1 MRENMSEIKEYSLDL
16 QKLFVQFMI
25 TDPEL
30 YSRVR
35 SIIRPEY
42 FDRGIRK
49 VVDTIISHTEEYS
62 TVPTT
67 DIIKAQSGQE
77 IEKVDNI
84 EQHVDWFIDE
94 FETFCRHKAIERA
107 IIESADLL
115 ETGKYGEVETRIKNA
130 VQIGLARSL
139 GTDYFEDPRAR
150 LEKLKDNNGQISTG
164 WKVLDDKL
172 YGGINR
178 GEITIFA
185 GGSGAGKS
193 LFMQNM
199 SLNWAQLGM
208 NVVYFTLEL
217 SEELSSMRMDAMLT
231 DRSTKRIFKELDEV
245 ELTVKTKGKQSGM
258 LRVKYLPSGSTV
270 NDLRSYIKE
279 LQIQTGKRVD
289 CMCVDYLDL
298 LMPATKRVPA
308 GDLFIKDKYVTEEIR
323 NFAMETETVM
333 VTASQLNRSAVEEIE
348 FDHSH
353 IAGGISKIQ
362 TADNVI
368 GIFTSQAMRERGQYQ
383 LQLLKTRSSSGVGS
397 KINLVFDRD
406 SLKITDD
413 VTDGFDDGDGEQIS
427 NTLNIVDALKK
438 KTTIT
443 AETVQNSQKSEE
455 QTDVAKN
462 LRAMLKTKTRSPFDE
477 N

>member
-1 MRENMSEIKEYSLDL
+1 MSDVKEYSLDL

-49 VVDTIISHTEEYS
+49 VVDTLISYTEEYS

-67 DIIKAQSGQE
+67 DIIKAQAGQE

-84 EQHVDWFIDE
+84 EQHIDWFIDE
-94 FETFCRHKAIERA
+94 FETFCRHKAIEKA
-107 IIESADLL
+107 IIDSADLL
-115 ETGKYGEVETRIKNA
+115 ETGKYGEVETRIKSA

-164 WKVLDDKL
+164 WKILDDKL

-199 SLNWAQLGM
+199 SLNWAQQGM

-279 LQIQTGKRVD
+279 LQIQTGKRID
-289 CMCVDYLDL
+289 CMCIDYLDL

-323 NFAMETETVM
+323 NFAMETENVV

-413 VTDGFDDGDGEQIS
+413 NTEGFDDGDGQQLS
-427 NTLNIVDALKK
+427 NTLNIVDQLKK

-443 AETVQNSQKSEE
+443 AETVQKIEQPEE

-462 LRAMLKTKTRSPFDE
+462 LRAMLKSKTRSPFDE

>member
-67 DIIKAQSGQE
+67 DIIKAQAGQE

-164 WKVLDDKL
+164 WKVLDL
-172 YGGINR
+172 
-178 GEITIFA
+178 
-185 GGSGAGKS
+185 S
-193 LFMQNM
+193 L
-199 SLNWAQLGM
+199 
-208 NVVYFTLEL
+208 
-217 SEELSSMRMDAMLT
+217 
-231 DRSTKRIFKELDEV
+231 I
-245 ELTVKTKGKQSGM
+245 
-258 LRVKYLPSGSTV
+258 
-270 NDLRSYIKE
+270 
-279 LQIQTGKRVD
+279 
-289 CMCVDYLDL
+289 
-298 LMPATKRVPA
+298 
-308 GDLFIKDKYVTEEIR
+308 
-323 NFAMETETVM
+323 
-333 VTASQLNRSAVEEIE
+333 
-348 FDHSH
+348 H
-353 IAGGISKIQ
+353 I
-362 TADNVI
+362 
-368 GIFTSQAMRERGQYQ
+368 
-383 LQLLKTRSSSGVGS
+383 
-397 KINLVFDRD
+397 
-406 SLKITDD
+406 
-413 VTDGFDDGDGEQIS
+413 
-427 NTLNIVDALKK
+427 
-438 KTTIT
+438 
-443 AETVQNSQKSEE
+443 
-455 QTDVAKN
+455 
-462 LRAMLKTKTRSPFDE
+462 
-477 N
+477 

>member
-1 MRENMSEIKEYSLDL
+1 
-16 QKLFVQFMI
+16 
-25 TDPEL
+25 
-30 YSRVR
+30 
-35 SIIRPEY
+35 
-42 FDRGIRK
+42 
-49 VVDTIISHTEEYS
+49 
-62 TVPTT
+62 
-67 DIIKAQSGQE
+67 
-77 IEKVDNI
+77 
-84 EQHVDWFIDE
+84 
-94 FETFCRHKAIERA
+94 
-107 IIESADLL
+107 
-115 ETGKYGEVETRIKNA
+115 
-130 VQIGLARSL
+130 
-139 GTDYFEDPRAR
+139 
-150 LEKLKDNNGQISTG
+150 
-164 WKVLDDKL
+164 
-172 YGGINR
+172 
-178 GEITIFA
+178 
-185 GGSGAGKS
+185 
-193 LFMQNM
+193 
-199 SLNWAQLGM
+199 
-208 NVVYFTLEL
+208 
-217 SEELSSMRMDAMLT
+217 
-231 DRSTKRIFKELDEV
+231 
-245 ELTVKTKGKQSGM
+245 
-258 LRVKYLPSGSTV
+258 
-270 NDLRSYIKE
+270 
-279 LQIQTGKRVD
+279 
-289 CMCVDYLDL
+289 
-298 LMPATKRVPA
+298 
-308 GDLFIKDKYVTEEIR
+308 
-323 NFAMETETVM
+323 M

>member
-1 MRENMSEIKEYSLDL
+1 MAEEVKDYNLDL
-16 QKLFVQFMI
+16 QRLFVQFMV

-35 SIIRPEY
+35 AIVEPKY
-42 FDRGIRK
+42 FDRNLRK
-49 VVDTIISHTEEYS
+49 VVDVLVSHSEEYS
-62 TVPTT
+62 TIPTT
-67 DIIKAQSGQE
+67 DIIKAQTGQE
-77 IEKVDNI
+77 IEKLDNI
-84 EQHVDWFIDE
+84 SQHTDWFIDE
-94 FETFCRHKAIERA
+94 FETFCRHKSIERA
-107 IIESADLL
+107 IIDSADLL
-115 ETGKYGEVETRIKNA
+115 ETGKYGEVELRIKEA
-130 VQIGLARSL
+130 VQTGLARSL
-139 GTDYFEDPRAR
+139 GTDYFADPRAR
-150 LEKLKDNNGQISTG
+150 LEKLKDNNGQITTG

-199 SLNWAQLGM
+199 SLNWAEAGL
-208 NVVYFTLEL
+208 NCVYFTLEL

-231 DRSTKRIFKELDEV
+231 DRSTKRIFKELDDV
-245 ELTVKTKGKQSGM
+245 ELAVKTKGKKSGM
-258 LRVKYLPSGSTV
+258 LRVKYLPSGSSI

-289 CMCVDYLDL
+289 CMCIDYLDL
-298 LMPATKRVPA
+298 LMPATKKVSA

-323 NFAMETETVM
+323 NFAMETENVV

-397 KINLVFDRD
+397 KVNLLFDRD

-413 VTDGFDDGDGEQIS
+413 NSEGLDDNNTQTS
-427 NTLNIVDALKK
+427 STLNIMDNLRK
-438 KTTIT
+438 KTTVV
-443 AETVQNSQKSEE
+443 AETQEKSEE

>member
-1 MRENMSEIKEYSLDL
+1 MSDVKEYSLDL

-49 VVDTIISHTEEYS
+49 VVDTLISYTEEYS

-67 DIIKAQSGQE
+67 DIIKAQAGQE

-84 EQHVDWFIDE
+84 EQHIDWFIDE
-94 FETFCRHKAIERA
+94 FETFCRHKAIEKA
-107 IIESADLL
+107 IIDSADLL
-115 ETGKYGEVETRIKNA
+115 ETGKYGEVETRIKSA

-164 WKVLDDKL
+164 WKILDDKL

-279 LQIQTGKRVD
+279 LQIQTGKRID
-289 CMCVDYLDL
+289 CMCIDYLDL
-298 LMPATKRVPA
+298 LMPATKKVPA

-413 VTDGFDDGDGEQIS
+413 NTEGFDDGDGQQLS
-427 NTLNIVDALKK
+427 NTLNIVDQLKK

-443 AETVQNSQKSEE
+443 AETVQKIEQPEE

-462 LRAMLKTKTRSPFDE
+462 LRAMLKSKTRSPFDE

>member
-67 DIIKAQSGQE
+67 DIIKAQAGQE

-84 EQHVDWFIDE
+84 EQHTDWFIDE

-413 VTDGFDDGDGEQIS
+413 ATDGFDDGDGEQIS

>member
-67 DIIKAQSGQE
+67 DIIKAQAGQE

-413 VTDGFDDGDGEQIS
+413 ATDGFDDGDGEQIS